1 MTDFEQLSYA
11 SSPATAFSQGRSS
24 QRRIPFPGQPGP
36 LSTMPILFL
45 KKEDRRNTR
54 AKFFRSLHCSSVWLT
69 DVKNLEVR
77 LKDKLNS
84 DEIIISDSFECRR
97 YGDVDYAI
105 KLVRRLP
112 VQDSFSQ
119 SFLISWSTGQGNK
132 FELNYWKESN
142 LWGREYITDI

>member
-77 LKDKLNS
+77 PKDKLNI
-84 DEIIISDSFECRR
+84 DKIIISDSFECRR

-105 KLVRRLP
+105 KLVRAQASGSGFL
-112 VQDSFSQ
+112 FSEL
-119 SFLISWSTGQGNK
+119 SYFLVYRSG
-132 FELNYWKESN
+132 
-142 LWGREYITDI
+142 